1 MTKPIS
7 PDNRSPYSPPESAQA
22 EEAVTWFARLRS
34 GRMTAQEQAAFQTWR
49 SRSPAHE
56 AAWQEIG
63 ALWNEPELAAAAG
76 EMEQAVVP
84 TAGARRRAWLSV
96 RVAAAAAMAALA
108 VVAVLYLAEVPLRWQ
123 ADYMTSV
130 GQRHT
135 LTLADQ
141 STITLNTDS
150 AVAWS
155 YGMDRRDIRLLKG
168 EAFFRVQPDVKR
180 PFVVKH
186 EGVTAK
192 AVGTAFLVRERQG
205 RIQVTVIEGVVA
217 VHTGQADVQSLTAT
231 AGQQI
236 LITAEG
242 ARVSSV
248 NAALAAA
255 WTTGRLVF
263 DNVPFSEVVAEIGR
277 YHPGYIGLWNPALAQ
292 LRVSGS
298 YNLADTSHILT
309 TLTQTLPVHM
319 NRLTDR
325 LVVFR

>member
-1 MTKPIS
+1 MTKPMS
-7 PDNRSPYSPPESAQA
+7 PDDRPSQSPPSSAEA
-22 EEAVTWFARLRS
+22 EEAIVWFARLRS
-34 GRMTAQEQAAFQTWR
+34 GRMTGQEQAAFQSWR
-49 SRSPAHE
+49 SRSQAHE
-56 AAWQEIG
+56 AAWQQIG
-63 ALWNEPELAAAAG
+63 ALWDEPELAEAAG
-76 EMEQAVVP
+76 EVERATS
-84 TAGARRRAWLSV
+84 TAAGTRRRAWMSV
-96 RVAAAAAMAALA
+96 RTATAAAMAALA

-155 YGMDRRDIRLLKG
+155 YGMDRRHIRLLKG
-168 EAFFRVQPDVKR
+168 EALFRVQPDATR
-180 PFVVKH
+180 PFVVEH
-186 EGVTAK
+186 AGVTAQ

-205 RIQVTVIEGVVA
+205 MTLVTVVEGIVA
-217 VHTGQADVQSLTAT
+217 VHTAQADAQSLAAT

-236 LITAEG
+236 LITADG
-242 ARVSSV
+242 VRLSSV

-263 DNVPFSEVVAEIGR
+263 DKAPFSEVVAEIAR
-277 YHPGYIGLWNPALAQ
+277 YHPGYIGLWNPALAR

-298 YNLADTSHILT
+298 YNLADTSQILT

-319 NRLTDR
+319 TSLTDH